1 MNLSNIIYELYFNKY
16 YFSVYIRTITT
27 IVLILNYFKKSK
39 LFLTTLEFLYF
50 PNVLITFYNILF
62 TIGEYFSLPILKGED
77 YFSLINILSTI
88 TKIILLILLIKLKIK
103 FKINSVI
110 LTLILWII
118 FSLITKLKDYEAN
131 LLEYFIIF
139 CVSLIFCFMIN

>member
-50 PNVLITFYNILF
+50 PIVLIFMLGEFNIVKCY
-62 TIGEYFSLPILKGED
+62 T
-77 YFSLINILSTI
+77 TQ
-88 TKIILLILLIKLKIK
+88 
-103 FKINSVI
+103 
-110 LTLILWII
+110 
-118 FSLITKLKDYEAN
+118 
-131 LLEYFIIF
+131 
-139 CVSLIFCFMIN
+139 